1 MLQEAVNRLDRY
13 GKDEYWAWSNQ
24 TLLNLRN
31 NGHTRPYVTRM
42 IDSISIDLENLNSA
56 LSMLIDVVVPQVRSS
71 EEHSSK
77 NLANLSTIATFFS
90 GVTATALQMSY
101 QILDSRLQESVNTF
115 YFASLILSIS
125 AAVSSLVALAWG
137 QAT

>member
-1 MLQEAVNRLDRY
+1 MTTY
-13 GKDEYWAWSNQ
+13 F
-24 TLLNLRN
+24 
-31 NGHTRPYVTRM
+31 
-42 IDSISIDLENLNSA
+42 ENLTPA
-56 LSMLIDVVVPQVRSS
+56 LSTLVEVTFPQVRSS

-101 QILDSRLQESVNTF
+101 QVLDDRLQESVNTF

-125 AAVSSLVALAWG
+125 AAVSSLLALAWG